1 MFLLYHSTKYSFYLI
16 YPVWFARP
24 YGLGLDASVIYIPWM
39 ALNSNKENTMLN
51 PTKDFTQSE
60 VEKYKP
66 AEQLAY
72 YKARSAHL
80 ASLPDKHTVI
90 DVVTYTK
97 ATDEGGAVVDC
108 LPFSLI
114 TVVETV
120 EVLKRK
126 LHDAEISPTGRS
138 TSYISTVQSIER
150 LWRKNSKTGEVGKTA
165 FNSSRNHK
173 GQHVERWETHG
184 EKQLRLP
191 KWQGRRQDAIR
202 VQPKVEDEAIKAA

>member
-1 MFLLYHSTKYSFYLI
+1 M
-16 YPVWFARP
+16 
-24 YGLGLDASVIYIPWM
+24 LD
-39 ALNSNKENTMLN
+39 

-60 VEKYKP
+60 VKKYKP

-72 YKARSAHL
+72 FHAH
-80 ASLPDKHTVI
+80 AAYQNAMPDKHTVI
-90 DVVTYTK
+90 DVVTYSK
-97 ATDEGGAVVDC
+97 AVNEEGAVVDC
-108 LPFSLI
+108 NPFSLI

-191 KWQGRRQDAIR
+191 TWQGRRQDAIR
-202 VQPKVEDEAIKAA
+202 EQPKVEDQAIKAA

>member
-1 MFLLYHSTKYSFYLI
+1 M
-16 YPVWFARP
+16 
-24 YGLGLDASVIYIPWM
+24 LD
-39 ALNSNKENTMLN
+39 

-60 VEKYKP
+60 VEKFKP

-72 YKARSAHL
+72 YKARSAYL
-80 ASLPDKHTVI
+80 GSMPDKHTVI
-90 DVVTYTK
+90 DVVTYSKT
-97 ATDEGGAVVDC
+97 TQDGAVVDC

-138 TSYISTVQSIER
+138 TSYISTVQSIKR
-150 LWRKNSKTGEVGKTA
+150 LWRENSQTGEVGITS
-165 FNSSRNHK
+165 FNSSRDAKGNHA
-173 GQHVERWETHG
+173 ERWETHG

-202 VQPKVEDEAIKAA
+202 EQPKVEDEAIKAA